1 MELEFLK
8 HNIIWLGLAIGSAG
22 LLIWPVIK
30 SALAGGAGS
39 NLNPVDAVLLINRQ
53 NALVLDVRD
62 DAEFA
67 AGHIP
72 DAKHIPLAQLPD
84 RLKELAKYKSKPILV
99 HCQGGVRSAKACDVL
114 SKAAFAQVHN
124 LKGGLNAWLQ
134 AKLPIVKA

>member
-8 HNIIWLGLAIGSAG
+8 HNIIWFGLAVGSAG
-22 LLIWPVIK
+22 LLLWPYVK
-30 SALAGGAGS
+30 SALAGGGSS

-72 DAKHIPLAQLPD
+72 DAKHIPLVQLPD

-114 SKAAFAQVHN
+114 SKGAFTQVHN
-124 LKGGLNAWLQ
+124 LKGGLNTWLQ
-134 AKLPIVKA
+134 AKLPIVKS

>member
-22 LLIWPVIK
+22 LLLWPFVK
-30 SALAGGAGS
+30 SALAGGGSS

-99 HCQGGVRSAKACDVL
+99 HCQGGVRSAKACEVL
-114 SKAAFAQVHN
+114 SNGAFTQAHN

-134 AKLPIVKA
+134 AKLPIVKS

>member
-22 LLIWPVIK
+22 LLLWPFVK
-30 SALAGGAGS
+30 SALAGGGSS

-99 HCQGGVRSAKACDVL
+99 HC
-114 SKAAFAQVHN
+114 
-124 LKGGLNAWLQ
+124 
-134 AKLPIVKA
+134 